1 MKRKKYGLLISIF
14 LLVFLILFSGISGMR
29 RPEKAEEKSEEMVS
43 ESRARTEKIKN
54 EDYAD
59 QNKNPLI
66 VVADKDVTA
75 AVNQYYIHRGEQAD
89 YIEYYKDIKVYT
101 KEGPYR
107 DSYIVF
113 ARYNMKI
120 KGIYTEVPGLDT
132 LYLEK
137 DEDGK
142 WKLTADI
149 SSEEIKNSVQEIAVH
164 TDVEE
169 LLEQTQTAYEEAV
182 ASDAILREAL
192 SDLENAI

>member
-1 MKRKKYGLLISIF
+1 
-14 LLVFLILFSGISGMR
+14 MR

>member
-1 MKRKKYGLLISIF
+1 
-14 LLVFLILFSGISGMR
+14 
-29 RPEKAEEKSEEMVS
+29 
-43 ESRARTEKIKN
+43 
-54 EDYAD
+54 
-59 QNKNPLI
+59 
-66 VVADKDVTA
+66 
-75 AVNQYYIHRGEQAD
+75 
-89 YIEYYKDIKVYT
+89 
-101 KEGPYR
+101 
-107 DSYIVF
+107 
-113 ARYNMKI
+113 MKI